1 MHRFPSKEW
10 TEALGAALNN
20 DRGYREAGKPWTFGS
35 VAMIVQSD
43 PANGLERDAG
53 MILDVHQ
60 GECRGTNFV
69 EGVDDSLEAE
79 FVISASYARWR
90 EVIERKLDPI
100 RGMMEGKLKLVRGDL
115 PTIIRFVEPARII
128 VASASKVPTEFN

>member
-10 TEALGAALNN
+10 TEALKVALNN
-20 DRGYREAGKPWTFGS
+20 DRAYREAGKPWTFGS
-35 VAMIVQSD
+35 VAMIVRSD
-43 PANGLERDAG
+43 PANGIERDAG

-60 GECRGTNFV
+60 GECRCATFV
-69 EGVDDSLEAE
+69 EAVDDSVEAE
-79 FVISASYARWR
+79 FVIVASYARWK

-100 RGMMEGKLKLVRGDL
+100 RGMMEGKLKLVRGHL
-115 PTIIRFVEPARII
+115 PTIIRFVEPARIV